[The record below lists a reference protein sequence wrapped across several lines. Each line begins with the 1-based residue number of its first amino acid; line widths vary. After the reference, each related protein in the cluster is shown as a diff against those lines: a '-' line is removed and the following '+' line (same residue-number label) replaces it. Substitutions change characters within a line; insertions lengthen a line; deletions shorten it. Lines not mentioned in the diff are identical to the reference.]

1 MKDGPDKRG
10 RGRPKTIDR
19 ERAIEAAMA
28 SYWREGLYALSLNEL
43 CRRTGVSKPALYREF
58 GSEDGLMEAA
68 LARYRLLVVC
78 PLLELLASDAP
89 FSATLDRLVT
99 VMTEER
105 GLPAGCLFTEMRVA
119 RRRPGTE
126 TWALVQSIVQ
136 ERRAAFE
143 RRYTRA
149 LVSKE
154 ANPELSASFAARYL
168 DAQLT
173 SLLVHMAV
181 GEPTEQVRSQAQLAL
196 SVLLAIER

>member
-1 MKDGPDKRG
+1 MKNGPDKRG

-28 SYWREGLYALSLNEL
+28 NYWREGLYALSLNEL

-68 LARYRLLVVC
+68 LSRYRQLVVC

-89 FSATLDRLVT
+89 FPATLDRLVT
-99 VMTEER
+99 VLTEER

-119 RRRPGTE
+119 RRRPGAG
-126 TWALVQSIVQ
+126 TWALVQSIVK

-143 RRYTRA
+143 HRYKRA
-149 LVSKE
+149 LESKE

-173 SLLVHMAV
+173 TVLVHMAV

-196 SVLLAIER
+196 RVLLAVER